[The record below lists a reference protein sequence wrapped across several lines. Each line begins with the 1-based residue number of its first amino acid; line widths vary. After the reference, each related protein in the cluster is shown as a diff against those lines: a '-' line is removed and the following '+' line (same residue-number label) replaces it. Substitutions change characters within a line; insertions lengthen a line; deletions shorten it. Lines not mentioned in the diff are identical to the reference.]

1 MPNSILAVCCFCLS
15 LLVGSASAQTASEV
29 VVEAFKGFDQDYR
42 EKWGFDELR
51 EDGEKSW
58 LGRFS
63 PESGG
68 MWTLLKV
75 DGRDPA
81 EEETVEYL
89 KEKEAQRERETSDD
103 EQGGPPR
110 SPIDSIDLTTLTL
123 EQDTSESLVYSF
135 LPVGRGDQAKMM
147 KKMRGELSVRK
158 VDSCIQYLEIAN
170 PKPFRPQITVK
181 LNRFFSRFD
190 FGSPTSDNAGDGGT
204 CETIVPLGTQ
214 FEMDMK
220 ALGLMN
226 IDVSVRATY
235 SNFVLFSAP
244 ES

>member
-1 MPNSILAVCCFCLS
+1 MPNSIIAIFCLCLS
-15 LLVGSASAQTASEV
+15 LLVGFASAQTASEV
-29 VVEAFKGFDQDYR
+29 VVKAFKGFDQDYR

-51 EDGEKSW
+51 EDGEKTW
-58 LGRFS
+58 FGRFS

-68 MWTLLKV
+68 LWTLLKV
-75 DGRDPA
+75 DEREPS
-81 EEETVEYL
+81 EEETAEYVE
-89 KEKEAQRERETSDD
+89 EKKAQREREASED

-110 SPIDSIDLTTLTL
+110 SPIDSIDLTTLVL
-123 EQDTSESLVYSF
+123 ENDTPDALVYSF
-135 LPVGRGDQAKMM
+135 LPVGSGDQAKMM

-158 VDSCIQYLEIAN
+158 SDSCIEYLEITN

-190 FGSPTSDNAGDGGT
+190 FGSPTSESAGVGGT
-204 CETIVPLGTQ
+204 CENIVPLGTQ

-235 SNFVLFSAP
+235 SNFALFSAP

>member
-1 MPNSILAVCCFCLS
+1 MRNSIIAICCLCLS
-15 LLVGSASAQTASEV
+15 LLVGFASGQTSPEV
-29 VVEAFKGFDQDYR
+29 VVKAFKGFDQDYR

-51 EDGEKSW
+51 DDGERIW

-68 MWTLLKV
+68 VWTLLKV
-75 DGRDPA
+75 DGRDPT
-81 EEETVEYL
+81 EGETTEYL
-89 KEKEAQRERETSDD
+89 EEKEAQRERETSED

-110 SPIDSIDLTTLTL
+110 SPIDSIDLTTLVL
-123 EQDTSESLVYSF
+123 EQDNSESLVYSF

-158 VDSCIQYLEIAN
+158 SDSCIEHLEITN

-190 FGSPTSDNAGDGGT
+190 FGSPTSDDAGVGGT
-204 CETIVPLGTQ
+204 CENIVPLGTQ

>member
-1 MPNSILAVCCFCLS
+1 MRKSIIVFCCFCFS
-15 LLVGSASAQTASEV
+15 VLVDFASAQTSSEV
-29 VVEAFKGFDQDYR
+29 VVKSFQGFDQDYR

-51 EDGEKSW
+51 EDGEKIW
-58 LGRFS
+58 FGRFS

-68 MWTLLKV
+68 LWTLLKV
-75 DGRDPA
+75 DGRDPT
-81 EEETVEYL
+81 EGETAEYL
-89 KEKEAQRERETSDD
+89 EEKEAQRERETSED

-110 SPIDSIDLTTLTL
+110 SPIDSIDLTTLVL

-135 LPVGRGDQAKMM
+135 LPVGRRDQAKMM
-147 KKMRGELSVRK
+147 KKMRGELYVRK
-158 VDSCIQYLEIAN
+158 SDSCIEHLEVTN

-181 LNRFFSRFD
+181 LNRFYSRFD
-190 FGSPTSDNAGDGGT
+190 FGSPISKSIGAGGT

-235 SNFVLFSAP
+235 SNFALFSAP

>member
-1 MPNSILAVCCFCLS
+1 
-15 LLVGSASAQTASEV
+15 
-29 VVEAFKGFDQDYR
+29 
-42 EKWGFDELR
+42 
-51 EDGEKSW
+51 
-58 LGRFS
+58 
-63 PESGG
+63 

-110 SPIDSIDLTTLTL
+110 SPIDSIDLTTLEL

>member
-1 MPNSILAVCCFCLS
+1 VPNPIIAVFCFCFS
-15 LLVGSASAQTASEV
+15 VLVGFASAQTPSEV
-29 VVEAFKGFDQDYR
+29 VIKAFKGFDQDYR

-51 EDGEKSW
+51 EDGEKMW
-58 LGRFS
+58 FGRFS

-68 MWTLLKV
+68 LWTLLKV
-75 DGRDPA
+75 DGWDPT
-81 EEETVEYL
+81 EEETAEYL
-89 KEKEAQRERETSDD
+89 EEKEAQRERETSED

-110 SPIDSIDLTTLTL
+110 SPIDSIDLATLVL
-123 EQDTSESLVYSF
+123 EQDTPESLVYSF

-158 VDSCIQYLEIAN
+158 SDSCIEYLEITN

-190 FGSPTSDNAGDGGT
+190 FGSPTGESIAVGGT
-204 CETIVPLGTQ
+204 CETIVPLGTR

>member
-1 MPNSILAVCCFCLS
+1 VPNSIIAFCCFCFSVLI
-15 LLVGSASAQTASEV
+15 GSASAQTASEFV
-29 VVEAFKGFDQDYR
+29 VNAFKGFDQDYR

-51 EDGEKSW
+51 EDGERTW
-58 LGRFS
+58 FGRFS

-68 MWTLLKV
+68 LWTLLTV
-75 DGRDPA
+75 DGQDPT
-81 EEETVEYL
+81 EEETAEYVE
-89 KEKEAQRERETSDD
+89 EKKAQRERETSDD

-110 SPIDSIDLTTLTL
+110 SPIDSIDLTTLVL
-123 EQDTSESLVYSF
+123 EQNTSESLVYSF

-158 VDSCIQYLEIAN
+158 SDSCIEYLEITN

-190 FGSPTSDNAGDGGT
+190 FGSPTGENIGVGGA
-204 CETIVPLGTQ
+204 CKNIVPLGTQ

-244 ES
+244 KS

>member
-1 MPNSILAVCCFCLS
+1 MPNPILAVCCFFFSVLS
-15 LLVGSASAQTASEV
+15 GSASAQNASEV
-29 VVEAFKGFDQDYR
+29 VLEAFKGFDQDYR
-42 EKWGFDELR
+42 EKWAFDEFR
-51 EDGEKSW
+51 EDGEKTW
-58 LGRFS
+58 FGRFS

-68 MWTLLKV
+68 LWTLLKV
-75 DGRDPA
+75 DGRDPT
-81 EEETVEYL
+81 EEETVEFL
-89 KEKEAQRERETSDD
+89 EEKEAQRERETSDD

-110 SPIDSIDLTTLTL
+110 SPIDSIDLTTLVL
-123 EQDTSESLVYSF
+123 ERDSSESLVYSF

-158 VDSCIQYLEIAN
+158 SDSCIEYLEITN
-170 PKPFRPQITVK
+170 LKPFRPQITVK

-190 FGSPTSDNAGDGGT
+190 FGSPTSESIDLDGT
-204 CETIVPLGTQ
+204 CQTIVPLGTQ

>member
-1 MPNSILAVCCFCLS
+1 MPNSILAVCCFYLS
-15 LLVGSASAQTASEV
+15 LLVGSASAQTASELV
-29 VVEAFKGFDQDYR
+29 IEAFKGFDQDYR

-51 EDGEKSW
+51 EDGEKTW
-58 LGRFS
+58 FGRYS

-68 MWTLLKV
+68 LWTLMRV
-75 DGRDPA
+75 DGRDPT
-81 EEETVEYL
+81 EEEMAKYL
-89 KEKEAQRERETSDD
+89 EEKEAQRERETSDE

-110 SPIDSIDLTTLTL
+110 SPIDSIDLTTLVL
-123 EQDTSESLVYSF
+123 EQDTPEALVYSF

-147 KKMRGELSVRK
+147 QKMRGELAVRK
-158 VDSCIQYLEIAN
+158 SDSCIEYLEITN

-190 FGSPTSDNAGDGGT
+190 FGSPTGENAGVGGT
-204 CETIVPLGTQ
+204 CENIVPLGTQ

-235 SNFVLFSAP
+235 SNFALFSAP
-244 ES
+244 KS

>member
-1 MPNSILAVCCFCLS
+1 
-15 LLVGSASAQTASEV
+15 
-29 VVEAFKGFDQDYR
+29 
-42 EKWGFDELR
+42 
-51 EDGEKSW
+51 
-58 LGRFS
+58 
-63 PESGG
+63 
-68 MWTLLKV
+68 
-75 DGRDPA
+75 
-81 EEETVEYL
+81 
-89 KEKEAQRERETSDD
+89 
-103 EQGGPPR
+103 
-110 SPIDSIDLTTLTL
+110 
-123 EQDTSESLVYSF
+123 
-135 LPVGRGDQAKMM
+135 MM

-158 VDSCIQYLEIAN
+158 SDSCIEYLEITN

-190 FGSPTSDNAGDGGT
+190 FGSPTSESAAVGAT
-204 CETIVPLGTQ
+204 CKNIVPLGTQ